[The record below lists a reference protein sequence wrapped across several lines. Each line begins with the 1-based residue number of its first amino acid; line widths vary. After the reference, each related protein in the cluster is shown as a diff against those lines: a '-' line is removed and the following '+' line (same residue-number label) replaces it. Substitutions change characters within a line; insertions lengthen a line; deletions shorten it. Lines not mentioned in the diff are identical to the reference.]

1 MTNRIALVLALLI
14 IGAIALDVMLYGKEH
29 LIFLGKKFA
38 ELAGVDRVLALTHAR
53 HVAPI

>member
-14 IGAIALDVMLYGKEH
+14 IGAITVDVLLFGQEH

-38 ELAGVDRVLALTHAR
+38 ELLEWLAFWR
-53 HVAPI
+53 